1 MRRFIFASCLLA
13 GVGSA
18 WRADAQV
25 VGRIDPPTPPPC
37 AADGT
42 CYPNTCRWGF
52 YPGRWRTW
60 PGTELAPEPTSAA
73 PTPAEQKR
81 VSEELGH
88 SETPPAELEDAA
100 APPSSP
106 KHEPPAAAPESNEK
120 PPTSGG
126 DGLPPGM
133 PDVPL
138 PDVETPSTAPLVAPP
153 TSQADPPPALPS
165 ALSRLRSEWGG
176 SATTGQAAAPVVRK
190 PGISRVP
197 SGDPPPSPPWGH
209 SAAL

>member
-1 MRRFIFASCLLA
+1 MKRFATWYCSLSAVAATSVAL
-13 GVGSA
+13 GS
-18 WRADAQV
+18 
-25 VGRIDPPTPPPC
+25 GPPLIDPPTPPPC

-42 CYPNTCRWGF
+42 CYPNTCRWGY

-73 PTPAEQKR
+73 PTPAEMQR
-81 VSEELGH
+81 VSPELGH

-106 KHEPPAAAPESNEK
+106 KHEPPAAAAEPSEK
-120 PPTSGG
+120 PPGSSS

-138 PDVETPSTAPLVAPP
+138 PDVETPTTTPLTAPP
-153 TSQADPPPALPS
+153 TSEVDPPPALPS
-165 ALSRLRSEWGG
+165 ALSMRSERGH
-176 SATTGQAAAPVVRK
+176 STPAGQATPPVVRK
-190 PGISRVP
+190 SGVSRVP
-197 SGDPPPSPPWGH
+197 SGDPPPSPPWVQ
-209 SAAL
+209 SASL